1 MILRLCSPVV
11 ELVVIVTVGEALE
24 QSAPNGINKQNSH
37 SPPHYF
43 PAVLS
48 KVNSQ
53 LVQPSLPSS
62 RSKQHS
68 IKIKAC

>member
-1 MILRLCSPVV
+1 MILRLCSLVV

-24 QSAPNGINKQNSH
+24 RSAPNGINKQNSH

-48 KVNSQ
+48 KVKSQ
-53 LVQPSLPSS
+53 LVQPSLHSS
-62 RSKQHS
+62 RTKQHRM
-68 IKIKAC
+68 KINDC